1 MRLVHIDLAL
11 ASGDTT
17 TAKKEID
24 WCLLRRPDSQK
35 LQGRIQRLKQL
46 RIEQASMPP
55 ALNKSVGTPGARR

>member
-11 ASGDTT
+11 ALGNAN

-35 LQGRIQRLKQL
+35 LQGRIQQLKQV
-46 RIEQASMPP
+46 RIEQASMPK
-55 ALNKSVGTPGARR
+55 ALDRTVGTPGEQR